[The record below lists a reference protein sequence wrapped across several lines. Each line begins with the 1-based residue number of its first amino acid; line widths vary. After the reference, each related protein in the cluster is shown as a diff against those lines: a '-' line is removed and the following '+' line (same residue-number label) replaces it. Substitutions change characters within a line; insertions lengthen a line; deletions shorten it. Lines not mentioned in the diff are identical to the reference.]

1 MDIKFLTQE
10 NEIQKLYS
18 KFGLVVPVGDLETG
32 KVPAIQPLPS
42 TSTQTSITFNYN
54 IISGSDV
61 YMISA
66 GVWRWEDVAE
76 EYDPENQNPDPNCP
90 GSDYGCTPPLQ
101 YFDIPAQKGVVSIEV
116 TDLEYNSGPY
126 LCCILVANES
136 GSIAVYSKADLVQYT
151 DWATANEVLEGNK
164 FIGEDG
170 QEAVGTYIAPEPV
183 LGTLNVTENGTYT
196 PDEGV
201 DGYSEVTVDVSTGAS
216 NYLELQLEPAWE
228 DAFHNKFP
236 FGGYILLNL
245 NDLTIPEGG
254 TYSGNTPKDC
264 VADIEFIKCYLDAQH
279 SDSFSVYCSA
289 YNGILNEPRQ
299 IGNAFITS
307 NDTVIIPCC
316 AGSFDV
322 DPDTGEQ
329 TIPQY
334 DFIPCGQTEL
344 TGDFEV
350 YAVKD
355 VDMNTG
361 SPMYE
366 VVATG
371 TYFIPATQSC

>member
-18 KFGLVVPVGDLETG
+18 KFGLVVPVGDLSNT
-32 KVPAIQPLPS
+32 KAPAIQPLPAQA
-42 TSTQTSITFNYN
+42 TQTSVTFSFNVM
-54 IISGSDV
+54 SGSEITSI
-61 YMISA
+61 YYE
-66 GVWRWEDVAE
+66 VWNDKQFSE
-76 EYDPENQNPDPNCP
+76 EPY
-90 GSDYGCTPPLQ
+90 SYGDLTP
-101 YFDIPAQKGVVSIEV
+101 QKGVVNI
-116 TDLEYNSGPY
+116 TLDNLDYNSGPY
-126 LCCILVANES
+126 ICYFTVSNGAGETTTQKT
-136 GSIAVYSKADLVQYT
+136 VYLQQYT
-151 DWATANEVLEGNK
+151 NWATADEVLLGNK
-164 FIGEDG
+164 YIGEDG
-170 QEAVGTYIAPEPV
+170 QEAVGTYVAPAPV
-183 LGTLNVTENGTYT
+183 LSTLNATENGTYT

-264 VADIEFIKCYLDAQH
+264 VADIEFIQCYLDAQH

-316 AGSFDV
+316 AGRFDV
-322 DPDTGEQ
+322 DPDTGEP

-355 VDMNTG
+355 FDMST
-361 SPMYE
+361 SVPVYE